1 MSRNSI
7 VVYPR
12 IRSIV
17 ADKPDGQ
24 TWEHKFKPGTAII
37 GRGNGT
43 LSIKSNRGSRLHK
56 MFDYKGGK
64 EPFLIN
70 PPSKVSEVTCKDCG
84 ETWPM
89 TDPRWHTNCFRKP
102 KKNRKNPLLQ
112 ILNPPRRKSMRTG
125 RMPAGLAR
133 YWATHSRK
141 KARANPRRKRR
152 AKRNAWFESRKH
164 LTVPS
169 HRAPRHR
176 KAALLGRNRRHMRR
190 FVSQKFST
198 WTSPAKGAST
208 MARRRRRHNP
218 VASNYR
224 RRTHHRSR
232 RRNPPN
238 RIQFMSLGK
247 QAAGVG
253 VGIIAPSMILQS
265 KMLPAGLIDSM
276 PKRIIAKLAIGY
288 LVSRAGAKFVGGEF
302 GKMILIGTAANIL
315 MADVFPRLVPQA
327 GMGLSE
333 GYEDL
338 PMLSGGYSRGAA
350 SWEQPFAGMGAMPD
364 EEPGMNE
371 FPDEIGNVN
380 EFAV

>member
-1 MSRNSI
+1 MRKF
-7 VVYPR
+7 
-12 IRSIV
+12 V
-17 ADKPDGQ
+17 AK
-24 TWEHKFKPGTAII
+24 
-37 GRGNGT
+37 
-43 LSIKSNRGSRLHK
+43 
-56 MFDYKGGK
+56 
-64 EPFLIN
+64 
-70 PPSKVSEVTCKDCG
+70 
-84 ETWPM
+84 
-89 TDPRWHTNCFRKP
+89 
-102 KKNRKNPLLQ
+102 
-112 ILNPPRRKSMRTG
+112 
-125 RMPAGLAR
+125 
-133 YWATHSRK
+133 
-141 KARANPRRKRR
+141 
-152 AKRNAWFESRKH
+152 
-164 LTVPS
+164 
-169 HRAPRHR
+169 
-176 KAALLGRNRRHMRR
+176 
-190 FVSQKFST
+190 KFSS
-198 WTSPAKGAST
+198 WTSPAQGAST

-265 KMLPAGLIDSM
+265 KAIPAGLVDSM

-338 PMLSGGYSRGAA
+338 PMLSGSWGGVGRAMQERDPMDGLREMPGERG
-350 SWEQPFAGMGAMPD
+350 
-364 EEPGMNE
+364 GMNE

-380 EFAV
+380 EFAG

>member
-1 MSRNSI
+1 MSRNSV

-43 LSIKSNRGSRLHK
+43 LAIKSNRGARLHK

-70 PPSKVSEVTCKDCG
+70 PPK
-84 ETWPM
+84 
-89 TDPRWHTNCFRKP
+89 R
-102 KKNRKNPLLQ
+102 KNRKNPLLQ

-125 RMPAGLAR
+125 KMPAGLAR

-152 AKRNAWFESRKH
+152 VKRNAWFESRAH
-164 LTVPS
+164 LTVPT

-176 KAALLGRNRRHMRR
+176 KAALLGRNRRHMKR
-190 FVSQKFST
+190 FISTKFAG
-198 WTSPAKGAST
+198 WTSPATGAST

-276 PKRIIAKLAIGY
+276 PKRIIAKLAVGY

-315 MADVFPRLVPQA
+315 MADIFPRLVPQA

-338 PMLSGGYSRGAA
+338 PMLSGGYSKGNAL
-350 SWEQPFAGMGAMPD
+350 WENNEMGAMPD
-364 EEPGMNE
+364 EQGGMNE